1 MARVALIQPFS
12 LMFLPSAS
20 ISAALKSRGHE
31 VLVVYFK
38 LFHPVRKDSREGK
51 SSPSRIGQIAGYGF
65 EVLMNHFH
73 PVTETE
79 MGLLNLLLDDFE
91 PDLIGFNVVEIAFD
105 TVARMTEQLREEH
118 SVPIIWG
125 GTTPTL
131 QPERCLKYADLVCV
145 GEGDEAIVE
154 LAQIIDQGGGW
165 HDVQNMW
172 CTTGEEVVKNPCRP
186 LIQDLDSLPFP
197 DYSLNDRYL
206 IDENELTPH
215 CDLPLWEGSYITT
228 TSRGCPFSCAFC
240 SEPAERA
247 LYDGQKYFRR
257 RSPGSVIAELR
268 NAKGRYSPDFVW
280 FYDNLF
286 TTNRRWIKEFSEA
299 YGDEI
304 DLPFFCYTYP
314 GCAAEETLVMLRDCG
329 LAKITCGMQSG
340 SQRIL
345 RDVFHRKTT
354 RRALLNTA
362 DLMDRLGLNYDFDL
376 ISNNPF
382 ETEAD
387 LVETLGLLLEMPS
400 RFKLNFLSGVNILAV
415 FPGTQLYEAVQKEK
429 PKPLG
434 ERTYDFYN
442 RLYIMAQ
449 TRLPKRITA
458 ALSRSRLL
466 KRFPFLLGLLFPSFW
481 TDKRDRVARV
491 FRAALTSV
499 RRAAKDSGTASQER
513 PGRQSERSPIQ

>member
-12 LMFLPSAS
+12 VMFLPAAS
-20 ISAALKSRGHE
+20 ISAALKSQGHE

-38 LFHPVRKDSREGK
+38 LFYAVRKDSREGK
-51 SSPSRIGQIAGYGF
+51 RSPSKIGQIAGYGF

-79 MGLLNLLLDDFE
+79 MGLLNSLLDDFE
-91 PDLIGFNVVEIAFD
+91 PDLIGFNVVETAFD
-105 TVARMTEQLREEH
+105 TVARITEELRQEH
-118 SVPIIWG
+118 GVPIIWG

-131 QPERCLKYADLVCV
+131 QPERCLEYADLVCV

-154 LAQIIDQGGGW
+154 LAQIIDQGGDW
-165 HDVQNMW
+165 HNVQNIW
-172 CTTGEEVVKNPCRP
+172 CTTGDEVVKNPCRP

-197 DYSLNDRYL
+197 DYSLDDRYL
-206 IDENELTPH
+206 IDDDQLTPR
-215 CDLPLWEGSYITT
+215 CDLPRWEGSYITM
-228 TSRGCPFSCAFC
+228 TSRGCPFSCTFC

-257 RSPGSVIAELR
+257 RSPGSAIAELR
-268 NAKGRYSPDFVW
+268 HAKEHYGPNFVW

-286 TTNRRWIKEFSEA
+286 TTNRRWIREFAEA
-299 YGDEI
+299 YRTEI

-314 GCAAEETLVMLRDCG
+314 GCAAEDTLVMLRDCG

-345 RDVFHRKTT
+345 WEVFRRKTA
-354 RRALLNTA
+354 RRAILETA
-362 DLMDRLGLNYDFDL
+362 KLMERLGLDYDFDL

-387 LVETLGLLLEMPS
+387 LVETLELLLEMPS
-400 RFKLNFLSGVNILAV
+400 RFKLNFLSGVNKLAI
-415 FPGTQLYEAVQKEK
+415 FPQTQLYHMVQEEQ
-429 PKPLG
+429 PKPLAP
-434 ERTYDFYN
+434 RVYDFYN

-449 TRLPKRITA
+449 RRFPKRITA

-466 KRFPFLLGLLFPSFW
+466 KRFPFLLALLFPSFW
-481 TDKRDRVARV
+481 ADKRDRVTRL
-491 FRAALTSV
+491 FGAALASV
-499 RRAAKDSGTASQER
+499 RGAVKETGIASQDR
-513 PGRQSERSPIQ
+513 QGRQSEGSPVQ